1 MPPPTVVRS
10 EAPVP
15 NPAMPQI
22 PSHCSGIHNPYTF
35 TSEPVSVALP
45 STSLVESTGTRPTR
59 VILATGCST
68 STPCAAGEPH
78 RSVFRFPTY
87 PLKRWRRQARYR

>member
-1 MPPPTVVRS
+1 M
-10 EAPVP
+10 P

-22 PSHCSGIHNPYTF
+22 PSHSSGIHSPYGYTF

-45 STSLVESTGTRPTR
+45 SASLVESTGTRPTR

-68 STPCAAGEPH
+68 WTPCAAGEPH

-87 PLKRWRRQARYR
+87 PLKRRRRQARYR